1 MKNCAICQKDI
12 PNRTKA
18 VSVVGGL
25 FPEEEPD
32 FFMIDD
38 TIMAESW
45 LHLDCLL
52 GAFRTNGGG
61 SQNQD

>member
-1 MKNCAICQKDI
+1 MKNCAICQKNI
-12 PNRTKA
+12 PTGTRA

-25 FPEEEPD
+25 FPKEEPD

-38 TIMAESW
+38 TIMGESW
-45 LHLDCLL
+45 LHLECLL
-52 GAFRTNGGG
+52 GAFRPNSGG

>member
-1 MKNCAICQKDI
+1 MKNCSICQKDI
-12 PNRTKA
+12 PTRTKA

-38 TIMAESW
+38 TIMGESW
-45 LHLDCLL
+45 LHLECLL
-52 GAFRTNGGG
+52 QAFRDNRGV
-61 SQNQD
+61 SRKQE